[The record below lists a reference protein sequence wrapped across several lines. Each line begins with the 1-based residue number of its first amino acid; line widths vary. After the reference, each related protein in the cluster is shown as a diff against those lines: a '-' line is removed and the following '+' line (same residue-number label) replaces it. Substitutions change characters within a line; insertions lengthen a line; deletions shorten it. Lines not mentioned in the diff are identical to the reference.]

1 MHTWEG
7 WLPASEMANT
17 FRLTWDEWCA
27 LQRRRMDLEQ
37 RRQEGIPFSD
47 RELARLSFV
56 RWLYHNYTRR
66 LDLAEVDNG

>member
-1 MHTWEG
+1 
-7 WLPASEMANT
+7 
-17 FRLTWDEWCA
+17 
-27 LQRRRMDLEQ
+27 MDLEQ
-37 RRQEGIPFSD
+37 RRQEGILFSD

>member
-1 MHTWEG
+1 MRTWEG
-7 WLPASEMANT
+7 WLPASAMANT
-17 FRLTWDEWCA
+17 FRLTWDKWCA
-27 LQRRRMDLEQ
+27 LQ